1 MKSFARRPSPC
12 SENSVITQH
21 VLLRGAFLAGATV
34 LLLSAVG
41 CTDREADRSRLGL
54 AGSKLSGTIR
64 ISGSVS
70 MAPLVS
76 ELAKEFTKLQP
87 GVTFDVKVRDSA
99 EGLDDVKE
107 GKSDIGMVSRAL
119 TGEEKDWVPFVIA
132 RDGLAIAIHG
142 DNPVTALSNE
152 QVAGVYTKKIVN
164 WRELGGRDAPI
175 YTIGA
180 PPIAG
185 STELFLN
192 QFRIK
197 KAALRTDIVI
207 KGSANRYAAL
217 ASNANAILYS
227 SLGEGARRAAA
238 GEKIRPLPSAG
249 VAATS
254 ENLAAGRYTLARP
267 LTLVTKGVPTGAAKA
282 FIDYARSPVVIPII
296 DRFEFAPYRD

>member
-1 MKSFARRPSPC
+1 M
-12 SENSVITQH
+12 ITQH
-21 VLLRGAFLAGATV
+21 VLTRAALLAGAVSV

-54 AGSKLSGTIR
+54 TGSKLSGTVR

-70 MAPLVS
+70 MAPLVA
-76 ELAKEFTKLQP
+76 EMAKEFKKLQP
-87 GVTFDVKVRDSA
+87 GVEIDLKVRDSA
-99 EGLDDVKE
+99 EGLIDVKE

-119 TGEEKDWVPFVIA
+119 TGVEKDWVPFVIA

-152 QVAGVYTKKIVN
+152 QVAGIYTKKIVN

-267 LTLVTKGVPTGAAKA
+267 LTLVTKGVPTRAAKA
-282 FIDYARSPVVIPII
+282 FIDYARSPAVVPII

>member
-1 MKSFARRPSPC
+1 M
-12 SENSVITQH
+12 ITQH
-21 VLLRGAFLAGATV
+21 VLSRGAFLAGAAV

-119 TGEEKDWVPFVIA
+119 TGVEKDWVPFVIA

-267 LTLVTKGVPTGAAKA
+267 LTLVTKGVPTRAAKA
-282 FIDYARSPVVIPII
+282 FIDYARSPAVVPII

>member
-1 MKSFARRPSPC
+1 MP
-12 SENSVITQH
+12 
-21 VLLRGAFLAGATV
+21 
-34 LLLSAVG
+34 
-41 CTDREADRSRLGL
+41 RSTR
-54 AGSKLSGTIR
+54 SGR
-64 ISGSVS
+64 
-70 MAPLVS
+70 
-76 ELAKEFTKLQP
+76 
-87 GVTFDVKVRDSA
+87 
-99 EGLDDVKE
+99 
-107 GKSDIGMVSRAL
+107 
-119 TGEEKDWVPFVIA
+119 
-132 RDGLAIAIHG
+132 
-142 DNPVTALSNE
+142 
-152 QVAGVYTKKIVN
+152 
-164 WRELGGRDAPI
+164 
-175 YTIGA
+175 
-180 PPIAG
+180 PIAG

-267 LTLVTKGVPTGAAKA
+267 LTLVTKGVPTRAAKA
-282 FIDYARSPVVIPII
+282 FIDYARSPAVVPII